1 MSLVT
6 SKASDNKY
14 RYLKNFME
22 WIDSSIFY
30 PIKSFDLRVEVLV
43 EGSVGLFEED
53 IQCDECKKRARDSN
67 ILSAVRDFPWNHL
80 DSVSVEDI
88 VS

>member
-1 MSLVT
+1 M
-6 SKASDNKY
+6 
-14 RYLKNFME
+14 
-22 WIDSSIFY
+22 
-30 PIKSFDLRVEVLV
+30 
-43 EGSVGLFEED
+43 EGSVASFEED

-67 ILSAVRDFPWNHL
+67 ILSVVRDFPWNLL